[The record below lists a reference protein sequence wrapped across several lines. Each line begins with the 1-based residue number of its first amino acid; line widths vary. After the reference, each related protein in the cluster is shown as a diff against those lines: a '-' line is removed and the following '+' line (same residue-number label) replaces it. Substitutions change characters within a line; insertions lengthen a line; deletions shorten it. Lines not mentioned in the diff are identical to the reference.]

1 MRDETAAAFRAA
13 LEDRLRAAAP
23 AGDASLVRLRRLVIF
38 DRLLARLLVVAP
50 DRWVLKG
57 GLALDLRLAP
67 QARAT
72 KDMDLGHDGDEDA
85 ATSDFLDAQ
94 ATDVGDLFALAI
106 ERTDNRDAALEGNAV
121 RYRIS
126 ARLAGRRFGEAIV
139 DVGFGDPPVADPDV
153 LEGPRLLAFAGFE
166 PIRVPALPLERHVAE
181 KVHAYTRPYP
191 GQRRS
196 SRVKDLVDLVLIR
209 SAAAVDA
216 GRLREAIGG
225 RSPNGGRTPCRRR
238 CHHPHRIGDR
248 RIAPRPQRRASIP
261 ISSSG
266 TGWRR
271 PSSIPSWVT
280 RWRTGRGGNRR
291 VGPGN
296 RTGRK
301 LRALTDPRRRGRRA
315 SGWGGGRRRE

>member
-225 RSPNGGRTPCRRR
+225 TFAQRGTHAVPTALPPPPPDWGPAYRATAAATGLDPDLVVG
-238 CHHPHRIGDR
+238 HRLAASFLDPVLGDEVADGAR
-248 RIAPRPQRRASIP
+248 WEP
-261 ISSSG
+261 
-266 TGWRR
+266 
-271 PSSIPSWVT
+271 T
-280 RWRTGRGGNRR
+280 RGAWESDG
-291 VGPGN
+291 
-296 RTGRK
+296 
-301 LRALTDPRRRGRRA
+301 A
-315 SGWGGGRRRE
+315 